1 MLVISR
7 KAGEKICLGDDV
19 VITVLEL
26 SGSVV
31 RLGIEAPADVPVYRY
46 ELWTAMREE
55 NRAAAEA
62 SKDLPRSS
70 PHT

>member
-31 RLGIEAPADVPVYRY
+31 RLGVEAPARVP
-46 ELWTAMREE
+46 LDPDQQLNAMRVE
-55 NRAAAEA
+55 NPAPAEA

>member
-31 RLGIEAPADVPVYRY
+31 RLGIQAPSDVPVYRY
-46 ELWTAMREE
+46 ELWAAMREE

>member
-31 RLGIEAPADVPVYRY
+31 RLGIEAPSDVPVYRY
-46 ELWTAMREE
+46 ELWAAMREE

>member
-55 NRAAAEA
+55 NRAAADA

>member
-31 RLGIEAPADVPVYRY
+31 RLGIEAPSEVPVYRH

-62 SKDLPRSS
+62 SPSDLPRSS
-70 PHT
+70 PT

>member
-31 RLGIEAPADVPVYRY
+31 RPGIEAPADVPVYPY